1 MEFNRDLVAASL
13 RAGPVEIEFTK
24 VNGESRVMK
33 CTLNEAY
40 IPAINMPKGEEK
52 SLKKTAEVLP
62 VYELDQGWKSFRWD
76 SLKSWTKLTTYR

>member
-1 MEFNRDLVAASL
+1 MEFNRDLIGAAL

-52 SLKKTAEVLP
+52 DLKKSLVLI
-62 VYELDQGWKSFRWD
+62 LI
-76 SLKSWTKLTTYR
+76 L